1 MLFSQ
6 FLDDCGLVKT
16 LAQEIP
22 RSKVVDDDFGSIF
35 RRSRMHIKSKL
46 TKRLESSRGRN
57 IENTSRNTTVSV
69 G

>member
-22 RSKVVDDDFGSIF
+22 RSKVLDDDFG
-35 RRSRMHIKSKL
+35 
-46 TKRLESSRGRN
+46 RLFQQKQVVYK
-57 IENTSRNTTVSV
+57 I
-69 G
+69 